1 MPRSTQEW
9 RSSTIRSRADPSASS
24 IQVSSAARHM
34 WPGRFRF
41 RLSRIPARQTRENEG
56 KTTFNEGMVGPE
68 EGPEPL
74 KTLQNSW
81 AKRRWFPAMFRI
93 CPRAPVGKRPPN
105 HPPYKPESPPAS
117 RPSRRAARLAPM
129 ACRRS
134 ETRVSGP
141 LWPKQKKPAP
151 ARGQGRDSWARAA
164 GRGLPSPRREEM
176 ISAGRPASP
185 PRSAGGSD
193 WSTRSASISMTA
205 DCGNRRTDCCSFQ

>member
-41 RLSRIPARQTRENEG
+41 RLSRIPARQTQENEG

-81 AKRRWFPAMFRI
+81 AKRRWFPAMFRF
-93 CPRAPVGKRPPN
+93 CPRAPVGKRPPIT
-105 HPPYKPESPPAS
+105 PPYKPESPPAS

-129 ACRRS
+129 ACLIYPGDRKRAS
-134 ETRVSGP
+134 AARYGRN
-141 LWPKQKKPAP
+141 KKSP
-151 ARGQGRDSWARAA
+151 
-164 GRGLPSPRREEM
+164 PRREAKGGTVGRGPPGEVCLAR
-176 ISAGRPASP
+176 AGRK
-185 PRSAGGSD
+185 
-193 WSTRSASISMTA
+193 
-205 DCGNRRTDCCSFQ
+205 

>member
-93 CPRAPVGKRPPN
+93 CPRAPVGKRPPIT
-105 HPPYKPESPPAS
+105 PPINQNPRQLPARRGAQRAW
-117 RPSRRAARLAPM
+117 RPWHAGDRKRASAARYG
-129 ACRRS
+129 RN
-134 ETRVSGP
+134 
-141 LWPKQKKPAP
+141 KKSP
-151 ARGQGRDSWARAA
+151 
-164 GRGLPSPRREEM
+164 PRREAKGGTVGRGPPGEVCLAR
-176 ISAGRPASP
+176 AGRK
-185 PRSAGGSD
+185 
-193 WSTRSASISMTA
+193 
-205 DCGNRRTDCCSFQ
+205 